1 MSAQIAVVG
10 SLNMDMVVSLEHRP
24 KQGETVLGK
33 DFFMNPGGKGAN
45 AAVSARKLG
54 GSVAMIGKVG
64 RDIFGDQLIAGLEN
78 LGIDT
83 DGIERSDEQATGI
96 AFITLDSSGD
106 NSIVVAP
113 GANFALTPEDVRK
126 HEEKIRQ
133 AKLLMV
139 QLEVPLETV
148 KEAISL
154 ARRHGVQVLL
164 DPAPAQALPDDL
176 LSMVDYILPNETE
189 IGQLTGIKVT
199 DPATAKQAADELLKR
214 GVSTVFAK
222 MGEKGVVVADR
233 NGETYVKA
241 YKVKTVDTTAAG
253 DTFAGAVAA
262 ALARGDDVLTA
273 ARFASAAGAITVT
286 RKGAQAA
293 MPTLEETLQ
302 FMESEKV

>member
-222 MGEKGVVVADR
+222 MGEKGVVVAER

-241 YKVKTVDTTAAG
+241 YKVKAVDTTAAG